1 MAEKGKP
8 FNSILA
14 EYEGE
19 IIKLR
24 SKRPPMPFSKIVEY
38 LQKEHGIEVR
48 RQTVYQY
55 LKVRAKGY
63 KPCKLVEAI
72 IKNADTQATPEV
84 LPVTAAPKQTVLGTS
99 EAQKPT
105 IAENR
110 KSETAPTPK
119 EFSMK
124 WSDNYNLNRV
134 SEEEAANALK
144 IIEERKKK

>member
-8 FNSILA
+8 YHSSLA
-14 EYEGE
+14 KYESE

-38 LQKEHGIEVR
+38 LRKEHGLEVR

-72 IKNADTQATPEV
+72 ARNAATQATPEV
-84 LPVTAAPKQTVLGTS
+84 PPVAAMPKQAISGTS
-99 EAQKPT
+99 EAQKP
-105 IAENR
+105 IISENR
-110 KSETAPTPK
+110 RSEAVSSSK
-119 EFSMK
+119 EFNME

-134 SEEEAANALK
+134 SKEEAADMLK
-144 IIEERKKK
+144 IIEERKRK